1 MSNIATLLNLQAKAA
16 AAVEEATVLREAVDL
31 FAGWREDWPIA
42 AQSAIRP
49 IKPTKGGKERASA
62 HRSMLALLFGSP
74 VLWWAVR
81 GGCKACR
88 LSLFSYPV
96 LIAAYRP
103 PPFLRV
109 HSLLQEGRFST
120 RRTKT
125 TRQPAGVISGGRKR
139 KNRPCKGGFFIT
151 GLAGTPVNGH

>member
-31 FAGWREDWPIA
+31 FAGWRGLAYRCTISD
-42 AQSAIRP
+42 SAYQTDKRW
-49 IKPTKGGKERASA
+49 KERASA

-103 PPFLRV
+103 PPSCEYTRSCKKV
-109 HSLLQEGRFST
+109 DSAPDVPKQRGSLL
-120 RRTKT
+120 
-125 TRQPAGVISGGRKR
+125 V
-139 KNRPCKGGFFIT
+139 
-151 GLAGTPVNGH
+151 